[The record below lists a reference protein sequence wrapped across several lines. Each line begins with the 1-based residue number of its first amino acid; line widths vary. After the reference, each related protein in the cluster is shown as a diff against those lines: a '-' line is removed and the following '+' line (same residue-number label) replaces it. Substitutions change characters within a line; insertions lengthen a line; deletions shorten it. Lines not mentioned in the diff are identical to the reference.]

1 VAANPAEGGSSD
13 PIRLY
18 TGRTRSYLR
27 FIRLFAYPQ
36 GIRAYFRRSPL
47 LRSNLRILDAGCGT
61 GIATLALREAL
72 LDRGFQTVSLQG
84 FDLTPKMLDIFRE
97 TLRTRAIDGVRL
109 ALADVLHLETLAN
122 GWNDFDLVVSA
133 SMMEYLP
140 RERLIDALS
149 GLRSLLNESG
159 SLLLFISRRN
169 WLTRPL
175 IGHWWNANLYRAAEL
190 EEAFRLAG
198 FSSITF
204 GSFPLPYKYLSLW
217 GYIIEAR

>member
-1 VAANPAEGGSSD
+1 MAANPAEDGSSD

-47 LRSNLRILDAGCGT
+47 LRANLHILDAGCGT
-61 GIATLALREAL
+61 GIVTLALREAL
-72 LDRGFQTVSLQG
+72 LDRGFQVVSQQA

-97 TLRTRAIDGVRL
+97 TLRTRAIDGVHL
-109 ALADVLHLETLAN
+109 AQADVLHLETLAD

-133 SMMEYLP
+133 AMMEYLP

-159 SLLLFISRRN
+159 EPPAVHQPAKLANKTDYWPLVECESLPGRRTGRSLPPCRLLVNHIR
-169 WLTRPL
+169 
-175 IGHWWNANLYRAAEL
+175 G
-190 EEAFRLAG
+190 
-198 FSSITF
+198 
-204 GSFPLPYKYLSLW
+204 LSVTVQVPFAL
-217 GYIIEAR
+217 GLHH